1 MKVFVFPGQG
11 SQFEGMGADL
21 YASNPKAKALFDKAD
36 EILGFGLSQIMF
48 KGSAEELKRTDVTQ
62 PAIFVYSYIKSVL
75 AEEEFAPDAVAGH
88 SLGEFTALTSI
99 GVLSFEDG
107 LRLVQKRANAMQQAC
122 VETPG
127 TMAAI
132 LGLEDSQVEEICA
145 SVGAV
150 VVPANY
156 NCPGQLVISGSVD
169 GIDSAVEKAKKA
181 GARRALVLPV
191 GGAFHSP
198 LMSSAQTEL
207 SNAIQ
212 NTSFQQPRCPIYQN
226 VTASAIND
234 VEQIKVNLE
243 KQLTSPVRWTQ
254 SMMQMKEDGLTKY
267 VEVGARVLTG
277 MFKKLD
283 RAIETEQL

>member
-21 YASNPKAKALFDKAD
+21 YESSPKAKVLFDKAD

-48 KGSAEELKRTDVTQ
+48 KGSAEELRRTDVTQ
-62 PAIFVYSYIKSVL
+62 PAIFVYSYIKSIL
-75 AEEEFAPDAVAGH
+75 AGEAFAPDAVAGH
-88 SLGEFTALTSI
+88 SLGEFTALTSA

-107 LRLVQKRANAMQQAC
+107 LRLVQKRANAMQNAC
-122 VETPG
+122 ETNPG

-132 LGLEDSQVEEICA
+132 LGMDDKAVEDLCDSINAQ
-145 SVGAV
+145 

-156 NCPGQLVISGSVD
+156 NCPGQLVISGSLN
-169 GIDSAVEKAKKA
+169 GIELAVEKAKEL

-198 LMSSAQTEL
+198 LMSSAQAEL
-207 SNAIQ
+207 SKAI
-212 NTSFQQPRCPIYQN
+212 NDTKFEEARFPIYQN
-226 VTASAIND
+226 VAATAISNI
-234 VEQIKVNLE
+234 EEIKSNLE

-254 SMMQMKEDGLTKY
+254 SMIQMKEDGLSKY

-283 RAIETEQL
+283 REIETEQL